1 MDSEQHFY
9 FLPLNLL
16 LVVCGEN
23 ILFYFGSK
31 IFLDKATEAISFPP
45 FIIFSDYEVKKLSV
59 HLDIN
64 EKTSL
69 ICII

>member
-23 ILFYFGSK
+23 ILFYFGS